1 MEKIIER
8 GAEAILI
15 EKDGS
20 LIKRRIKKGYRHS
33 ELDKKIREGRT
44 RREAR
49 ILEKAGKI
57 ISVPSVI
64 SSDDKKAEIEMKF
77 IEGKRLSDWLDKIPG
92 SLAICTQIGEEIG
105 KLHDANIIHGDLTT
119 SNMILQEGKV
129 WFIDFGLGFHS
140 ERLED
145 KAVDLHLM
153 KQALESRHFEK
164 FSQYFDAVLR
174 GYKRTSKKSSE
185 VLEQFKKVESR
196 GRYKDRH

>member
-1 MEKIIER
+1 MEKIIAR
-8 GAEAILI
+8 GAEAVLVQ
-15 EKDGS
+15 KDGC
-20 LIKRRIKKGYRHS
+20 LVKRRIKKGYRNP

-57 ISVPSVI
+57 IAVPSVI
-64 SSDDKKAEIEMKF
+64 SSDEKKAEIEMKF
-77 IEGKRLSDWLDKIPG
+77 IDGKVLSDWLDKIPG
-92 SLAICTQIGEEIG
+92 ALAICTQIGEEIG
-105 KLHDANIIHGDLTT
+105 KLHDAGIIHGDLTT
-119 SNMILQEGKV
+119 SNMILQNNKV

-140 ERLED
+140 ERNED

-153 KQALESRHFEK
+153 RQALESRHFEK

-174 GYKRTSKKSSE
+174 GYKRASKKSSE
-185 VLEQFKKVESR
+185 VLEQLKKVESR